1 MEKEDYASAASLQ
14 AELRGIETQ
23 PPRPWHNGTPSGGG
37 GLAGLCMLA
46 VSAVAEGG
54 ERGAELGRRHRQ
66 MTERRARAW
75 SAQAGSRGGERGGG
89 HATARWRMMRLK
101 LLQLLLHGRRRPQRW

>member
-54 ERGAELGRRHRQ
+54 EV
-66 MTERRARAW
+66 
-75 SAQAGSRGGERGGG
+75 
-89 HATARWRMMRLK
+89 K
-101 LLQLLLHGRRRPQRW
+101 C

>member
-46 VSAVAEGG
+46 VSAAVAEGG
-54 ERGAELGRRHRQ
+54 EVKREAPLPPPPPTPWRR
-66 MTERRARAW
+66 
-75 SAQAGSRGGERGGG
+75 
-89 HATARWRMMRLK
+89 
-101 LLQLLLHGRRRPQRW
+101 

>member
-54 ERGAELGRRHRQ
+54 EVVD
-66 MTERRARAW
+66 RRAWEGDGRCGMGEE
-75 SAQAGSRGGERGGG
+75 QGVPVAGSSTRS
-89 HATARWRMMRLK
+89 
-101 LLQLLLHGRRRPQRW
+101 